1 MDFFSTNEGPIDR
14 GIRIVF
20 GLALLSLIF
29 FGPRTL
35 WGIVG
40 LAPLATGIVG
50 TCPLYSLLGI
60 NTCRWTPKKA

>member
-1 MDFFSTNEGPIDR
+1 MDFFSTNEGAIDR

-29 FGPRTL
+29 FGPRTW

-40 LAPLATGIVG
+40 LVPLITGIVG

-60 NTCRWTPKKA
+60 NTCRLTPKKG